1 MSTPASTT
9 VLLNRV
15 KNTSAVS
22 AANAVNVSNGA
33 AAERIVAINVDG
45 ASAAAFACSSTCKLP
60 VNSPNTTMVLH
71 THSLSGDGTRL
82 ATRFTARTYVAKI
95 TNAINVNTPQ
105 YVLQGEEALSR
116 LAASTRCN
124 ASLWLP
130 RRLLRPSLERLLLL
144 AYAAPRM

>member
-71 THSLSGDGTRL
+71 THSLSGDGTGWQHASR
-82 ATRFTARTYVAKI
+82 RERTSQKSR
-95 TNAINVNTPQ
+95 TP
-105 YVLQGEEALSR
+105 
-116 LAASTRCN
+116 ST
-124 ASLWLP
+124 
-130 RRLLRPSLERLLLL
+130 
-144 AYAAPRM
+144 